1 MLLLFKLSPDTKYT
15 REESRGLTAEDLV
28 FGHNCLYGGFI
39 NEKGVQWMRFADSG
53 KRIAVIECTEEN
65 KKELNLELAKF
76 LDSRTDEAES

>member
-1 MLLLFKLSPDTKYT
+1 
-15 REESRGLTAEDLV
+15 
-28 FGHNCLYGGFI
+28 
-39 NEKGVQWMRFADSG
+39 MRFADSG